1 MNIHPGHCV
10 AIFGGAVSGAEAAYQ
25 LSQRGIYVVVFEQ
38 HPLPY
43 GKIEDG
49 LPKWHAKLRDQ
60 EEQKIDE
67 KLNNPY
73 VHYVPNTRLGTDIG
87 IRELEEEWGCSAIML
102 AIGAWSDRH
111 LPVPG
116 VDEYVNKG
124 LYYQNPLVAWFNHYH
139 EPNYQGPNCQ
149 IANNT
154 VIIGGGLASL
164 DVVKIIMIELVQNA
178 LVNRGYNMDMF
189 QLERV
194 GINKV
199 LDELKLSLADLGIDK
214 CHLYYRR
221 RVIDMPISPDA
232 PPDAPPEKIE
242 KVHQVR
248 KKIIHH
254 FQSKYLFEFHEQ
266 LLPYDKIVEDGRL
279 VGLKFSRTEIVNGV
293 AKPIP
298 ETNVEVKAPLFIS
311 SIGSIPEHIPS
322 IASEGEIFR
331 LKDPAIGKV
340 TGYSNVF
347 ALGNAVTGRGNI
359 KESFHHGRIVAE
371 WVMNNFLKWKIHD
384 YQKLNESSKYQG
396 SENDS
401 GSKMLSEEKIRKIM
415 HRVKGLQ
422 QKVRY
427 DGNYIEWVKKHRP
440 VRLENL
446 LASQEK

>member
-1 MNIHPGHCV
+1 MKIHPGHFV

-25 LSQRGIYVVVFEQ
+25 LSQRRIYVVVFEQ
-38 HPLPY
+38 HHLPY

-73 VHYVPNTRLGTDIG
+73 VHFVPATRLGTDIG
-87 IRELEEEWGCSAIML
+87 ICELEEEWGCSAIML

-111 LPVPG
+111 LAVPG

-139 EPNYQGPNCQ
+139 EPNYKGPHCKVE
-149 IANNT
+149 NNT

-164 DVVKIIMIELVQNA
+164 DVVKIVMLELVQNA
-178 LVNRGYNMDMF
+178 LASRGYKVDMF

-194 GINKV
+194 GIKKV
-199 LDELKLSLADLGIDK
+199 LEELNLNPADLGVNK

-266 LLPYDKIVEDGRL
+266 FLPYDKIVENGRL
-279 VGLKFSRTEIVNGV
+279 VGMKFHRTEIVQGA
-293 AKPIP
+293 AKPIAG
-298 ETNVEVKAPLFIS
+298 TNIEVRASLFIS

-331 LKDPAIGKV
+331 LKDPKIGKV

-347 ALGNAVTGRGNI
+347 AIQMCLLL
-359 KESFHHGRIVAE
+359 E
-371 WVMNNFLKWKIHD
+371 
-384 YQKLNESSKYQG
+384 
-396 SENDS
+396 
-401 GSKMLSEEKIRKIM
+401 ML
-415 HRVKGLQ
+415 
-422 QKVRY
+422 
-427 DGNYIEWVKKHRP
+427 
-440 VRLENL
+440 
-446 LASQEK
+446 